1 MQNYRIHICKQNECL
16 EDWYDDAENNIRK
29 RLNSFN
35 ACYVT
40 NANMWSAWMKKLVT
54 LKRLKKS
61 NASLFNDG
69 IIDSTLSPPGS
80 RPPSPP
86 GVRLGNLGLCIFRF
100 SSHTVHV
107 ASGIY
112 RFTNGTIVGH
122 RTEFWILRLSF
133 YTCSVRRFPSRYSWR
148 TRLNAVSKFQ
158 PSCVWPNGKDFLPSV
173 RILISNRSVQKRSK
187 FFNFLKRIWTVLN
200 FGFELWKMVNKC
212 PLTLA
217 SSSDAQAL
225 YATHVHF
232 CPFLYGRIRR
242 LTCVAVSILK
252 TLQFNSRA
260 I

>member
-1 MQNYRIHICKQNECL
+1 MSFGCRSLYMSFGCRWLQNVRKCGARHGRVRSMCKN
-16 EDWYDDAENNIRK
+16 AE
-29 RLNSFN
+29 
-35 ACYVT
+35 
-40 NANMWSAWMKKLVT
+40 
-54 LKRLKKS
+54 
-61 NASLFNDG
+61 LFYC
-69 IIDSTLSPPGS
+69 SVL
-80 RPPSPP
+80 
-86 GVRLGNLGLCIFRF
+86 
-100 SSHTVHV
+100 TVHRHLLRYEF
-107 ASGIY
+107 Y

-200 FGFELWKMVNKC
+200 FGFELWKMVNTC

-225 YATHVHF
+225 YATHVRF
-232 CPFLYGRIRR
+232 CIFLYGRIRR
-242 LTCVAVSILK
+242 LTCVAVSIFK
-252 TLQFNSRA
+252 TLQLYPRT